1 MVLIWCHG
9 RDPRP
14 HERVNT
20 CAGRTAGISPPRLS
34 FLKTLR
40 LVPWLTSFSPTS
52 GYPSLDLDR
61 HVYLVRAVHDGV
73 HAFDHHLLQPGL
85 RLHRLLCLALDDH
98 SSYARGTRTART
110 VISTF

>member
-20 CAGRTAGISPPRLS
+20 CAERTAGISPPRLR
-34 FLKTLR
+34 FLKTLH

-52 GYPSLDLDR
+52 GYPSLDLYW
-61 HVYLVRAVHDGV
+61 HESLIPAVQNDV
-73 HAFDHHLLQPGL
+73 HPFDHRLLQPGL
-85 RLHRLLCLALDDH
+85 CGCLACIGLDNHLVVADED
-98 SSYARGTRTART
+98 GK
-110 VISTF
+110 